1 MDINSINQVV
11 VHMSDTV
18 MKTPTAS
25 LVSDISTSVDLEQ
38 QALATRQFSSMMSGD
53 VGQVSQS
60 AGMHTSSI
68 TNSSAL
74 DGIEKFALNSD
85 LNSDTRIPPA
95 TMGDGILTSM
105 QNLSDNFKKV
115 HEDVVRS
122 LDNSG
127 DMKLTD
133 MLKLQI
139 NMSEMS
145 FQWDAFS
152 KVVTKSTQNLEQLLK
167 LQ

>member
-1 MDINSINQVV
+1 
-11 VHMSDTV
+11 
-18 MKTPTAS
+18 
-25 LVSDISTSVDLEQ
+25 
-38 QALATRQFSSMMSGD
+38 MMSGD

-74 DGIEKFALNSD
+74 DGIEKFSLNSD